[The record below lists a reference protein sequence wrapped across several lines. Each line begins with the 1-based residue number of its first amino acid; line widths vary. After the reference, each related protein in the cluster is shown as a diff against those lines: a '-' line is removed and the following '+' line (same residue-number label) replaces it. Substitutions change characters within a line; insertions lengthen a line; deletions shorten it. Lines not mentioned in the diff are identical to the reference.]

1 MTENTN
7 VPPKAD
13 AAGDDIARLGFEA
26 ALRELEEIVEK
37 LEGGEVE
44 LEESIRIYERGEHLK
59 QQCQSLLRA
68 AEARIEKITLKADG
82 TPDGSEPLDVE

>member
-7 VPPKAD
+7 ASTRAD
-13 AAGDDIARLGFEA
+13 TAGDDITRLGFEA

-37 LEGGEVE
+37 LESGKVE
-44 LEESIRIYERGEHLK
+44 LEESIRIYERGERLRRH
-59 QQCQSLLRA
+59 CQSLLRA

-82 TPDGSEPLDVE
+82 TPDGTEPLDVE